1 MAQVSGEE
9 IKEQKQFNITVLP
22 KSLKLIV
29 PNGNTVMSDE

>member
-1 MAQVSGEE
+1 VGGEV

-29 PNGNTVMSDE
+29 P